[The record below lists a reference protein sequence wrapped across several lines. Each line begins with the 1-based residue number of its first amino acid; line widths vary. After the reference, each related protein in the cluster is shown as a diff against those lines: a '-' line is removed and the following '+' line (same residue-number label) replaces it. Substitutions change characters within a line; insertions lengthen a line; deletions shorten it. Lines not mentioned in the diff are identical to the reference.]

1 MAEIL
6 VVDDEADMRL
16 ALANVLA
23 RGGHRIEQAPDGNSA
38 LERLEKGGVD
48 LVLMDIRMPGLDGV
62 QTLRR
67 LRERHKSLPVIMVTG
82 YGSVDSAM
90 EVMQL
95 GASHYLSKPFSNKE
109 LIDTVSNVLKGTAGG
124 SILRKR
130 LAEKVGA
137 GVAAAPAEASPRE
150 ELAPVPAG
158 EIERLPAARP
168 PLEAA
173 AGFPWGWTALAGA
186 VVLAAALTLGRG
198 EVSYPIAYQH
208 PAALVWAGDR
218 LWSAD
223 WFTQTVYE
231 QKLEGGKLVTLRS
244 IALAGSHVSGLAVAD
259 GHLYVADSWKRTIE
273 KRRLDGPLTLVE
285 TASSPGPSPSG
296 LFFDGRYLWSSD
308 LASRRLYQHD
318 LDRDLTVLAS
328 FRSPGK
334 TPSGLFKDSRF
345 LWSADSDTRV
355 IYQHRLDKELNVIA
369 KYTMPALDQGK
380 ESLAS
385 FTWKDGDLWLAR
397 DGLSRI
403 LRRKLGQFRR
413 ISVTP

>member
-1 MAEIL
+1 MPG
-6 VVDDEADMRL
+6 
-16 ALANVLA
+16 LANVLA
-23 RGGHRIEQAPDGNSA
+23 RGPPDEAPDGNSA
-38 LERLEKGGVD
+38 RTMEKGAWTWSSWTSDAGF
-48 LVLMDIRMPGLDGV
+48 DGV
-62 QTLRR
+62 QTSGVCGSAS
-67 LRERHKSLPVIMVTG
+67 SLPVIMVMG
-82 YGSVDSAM
+82 YGSVDSAIR
-90 EVMQL
+90 MQL
-95 GASHYLSKPFSNKE
+95 GQPLPFQA
-109 LIDTVSNVLKGTAGG
+109 VQQQGTHRHRVQRPERDRRRL
-124 SILRKR
+124 ILRNAWPKVGKWWPPHQPKLLQGR
-130 LAEKVGA
+130 LAP
-137 GVAAAPAEASPRE
+137 APAGKSNASR
-150 ELAPVPAG
+150 
-158 EIERLPAARP
+158 RP
-168 PLEAA
+168 PPLA
-173 AGFPWGWTALAGA
+173 AGFPRGWTAWRARWCSRPR
-186 VVLAAALTLGRG
+186 LGPRR
-198 EVSYPIAYQH
+198 SLYPIAYQH
-208 PAALVWAGDR
+208 RGLVWAGDR